1 MYPLWIF
8 SVFPKNDIAIRGPRP
23 ALRLVKFHFSLK
35 VSNKIRLLLLTF
47 SKINLAFCNSF

>member
-35 VSNKIRLLLLTF
+35 VSNEIRLLLLTF